1 MSMISF
7 KTAVSTV
14 VIAVATMSSV
24 PATASVQ
31 YLYAVGASINPALD
45 PAGNSIG
52 GVPVISWT
60 DTWSGGGTGIL
71 SILAEGIDLLQDDEV
86 FVNGTSVG
94 FLTQQSFTSSLF
106 NLQPG
111 AGALAGITDLTTTV
125 FDVTSL
131 LVVGVNQFQIK
142 VDPGN
147 WVNEIE
153 MVSLTTAAAVPEPA
167 SWALVGLALAG
178 LGLSAA
184 IAKHDEAAA
193 GLFRRAFAVVRGL
206 SWPMTQA
213 QPQGPLDVLVS

>member
-1 MSMISF
+1 MISF

-153 MVSLTTAAAVPEPA
+153 MVSLTTAAVPEPA
-167 SWALVGLALAG
+167 SLALVGLALAG
-178 LGLSAA
+178 LGLS
-184 IAKHDEAAA
+184 
-193 GLFRRAFAVVRGL
+193 RRHR
-206 SWPMTQA
+206 QA
-213 QPQGPLDVLVS
+213 R